1 MSETQRSVGE
11 SDGAPTVIIRRAY
24 TATVDEL
31 WDACTNPERIPRW
44 FLPVTGELRLGG
56 RYQLEGNASG
66 MIEACDPPH
75 GFRVSWEFGGSRSWL
90 AVRVRAGADG
100 EGWLELE
107 QTMPDDSGMWEQF
120 GPGAVGVGW
129 DLGLIGLGLHLDG
142 GEPDPARVAA
152 WSASQERRRFI
163 AETSDAWAQAAIA
176 AGSDPATAQAAAAKT
191 TAFYTGVP
199 VD

>member
-11 SDGAPTVIIRRAY
+11 SDGAPTVIIRQAY

-31 WDACTNPERIPRW
+31 WDACTNPARIPRW

-66 MIEACDPPH
+66 TIEACDPPH
-75 GFRVSWEFGGSRSWL
+75 GFRVSWEFGGSRSRL
-90 AVRVRAGADG
+90 EVRVRAGADG

-107 QTMPDDSGMWEQF
+107 QTIPDSDMWEQF

-129 DLGLIGLGLHLDG
+129 DLGLIGLGPHLDG
-142 GEPDPARVAA
+142 GEPDPARAAA
-152 WSASQERRRFI
+152 WSASLQGRRFI
-163 AETSDAWAQAAIA
+163 AQTSDAWAQAAIA